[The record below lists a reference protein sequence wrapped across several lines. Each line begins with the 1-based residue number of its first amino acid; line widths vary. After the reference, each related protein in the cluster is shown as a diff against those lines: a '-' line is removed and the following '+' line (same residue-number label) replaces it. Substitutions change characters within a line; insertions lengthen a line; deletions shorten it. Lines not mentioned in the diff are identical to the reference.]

1 MLRGALP
8 SVCGSSSIPRSIPA
22 GTSAKPE
29 DLLDPRFPVYRVG
42 RGGQYTY
49 HGPGQRVA
57 YVMVDLKRRRPD
69 VRAFIAAL
77 EGWLISAL
85 KALGV
90 DGETREDRVGVW
102 VRRPDKARSPSGVVA
117 EDKIAA
123 IGVRVR
129 RWATFHGV
137 ALNVAPDLDAFLRHR
152 SLRHRL
158 GPIWRDKPRR
168 SRPQG
173 DDGRGGRGIEG
184 FVRDDVRRD
193 RRHARRGL
201 KLSALQ
207 AHPEVAA
214 VPPSPAAMAR
224 RAFWSRL
231 YAQRR
236 LGTGRASALAPL
248 HYALLGER
256 LGYRPNGFFDPKF
269 FRRSAGVGSS
279 TTGLLGL
286 YLARPEPGGPS
297 PSAEF
302 DQTWYI
308 AQNPDWSRT
317 HPHPFL
323 HFLEVGLPAARR
335 PRADI
340 DMAFVRDVIRG
351 KGRSIEEAALRVFDP
366 KPRDGDLEPPLS
378 LVELRARQERF
389 FASARMRIEREA
401 PDRGRKHLVFV
412 QSGQGFDASYLRE
425 PRDYDILLNYYH
437 EGEANPLADTAVFQA
452 GTKTTS
458 VRRLLEQR
466 PDLLLRYEAILL
478 LDDDVEIEAKDIDAL
493 FAAMAREGLDLA
505 QPALTADSKT
515 AWPSSR
521 SLRPARERASM
532 GPRFRKRGNV
542 FFPPRIATPRQ
553 SFNGAALWKRGNDLF
568 PPKMTP
574 REKLQW
580 GRAFGSAGK

>member
-1 MLRGALP
+1 
-8 SVCGSSSIPRSIPA
+8 
-22 GTSAKPE
+22 
-29 DLLDPRFPVYRVG
+29 
-42 RGGQYTY
+42 
-49 HGPGQRVA
+49 
-57 YVMVDLKRRRPD
+57 
-69 VRAFIAAL
+69 
-77 EGWLISAL
+77 
-85 KALGV
+85 
-90 DGETREDRVGVW
+90 
-102 VRRPDKARSPSGVVA
+102 
-117 EDKIAA
+117 
-123 IGVRVR
+123 
-129 RWATFHGV
+129 
-137 ALNVAPDLDAFLRHR
+137 
-152 SLRHRL
+152 
-158 GPIWRDKPRR
+158 
-168 SRPQG
+168 
-173 DDGRGGRGIEG
+173 
-184 FVRDDVRRD
+184 
-193 RRHARRGL
+193 
-201 KLSALQ
+201 
-207 AHPEVAA
+207 
-214 VPPSPAAMAR
+214 MAR

-458 VRRLLEQR
+458 VRRLLERR

-515 AWPSSR
+515 AWPYLQRPRAGTGIMRVSSIEIMAPTFSR
-521 SLRPARERASM
+521 RALEHAGWVFAEAVGGWGTDLLLGPAVRAAFGPESVGVVGSVAVRHARPVDTRHGALYAYLRANGIDPAHEANQIVADFGVERFLRPLGRGEDGAVCQASDRKFEPGPAFNPARARSEASPNSRAAS
-532 GPRFRKRGNV
+532 
-542 FFPPRIATPRQ
+542 
-553 SFNGAALWKRGNDLF
+553 
-568 PPKMTP
+568 
-574 REKLQW
+574 
-580 GRAFGSAGK
+580 

>member
-1 MLRGALP
+1 
-8 SVCGSSSIPRSIPA
+8 
-22 GTSAKPE
+22 
-29 DLLDPRFPVYRVG
+29 
-42 RGGQYTY
+42 
-49 HGPGQRVA
+49 
-57 YVMVDLKRRRPD
+57 
-69 VRAFIAAL
+69 
-77 EGWLISAL
+77 
-85 KALGV
+85 
-90 DGETREDRVGVW
+90 
-102 VRRPDKARSPSGVVA
+102 
-117 EDKIAA
+117 
-123 IGVRVR
+123 
-129 RWATFHGV
+129 
-137 ALNVAPDLDAFLRHR
+137 
-152 SLRHRL
+152 
-158 GPIWRDKPRR
+158 
-168 SRPQG
+168 
-173 DDGRGGRGIEG
+173 
-184 FVRDDVRRD
+184 
-193 RRHARRGL
+193 
-201 KLSALQ
+201 
-207 AHPEVAA
+207 
-214 VPPSPAAMAR
+214 MAR

-458 VRRLLEQR
+458 VRRLLEQPTR
-466 PDLLLRYEAILL
+466 SAVALR
-478 LDDDVEIEAKDIDAL
+478 
-493 FAAMAREGLDLA
+493 GH
-505 QPALTADSKT
+505 S
-515 AWPSSR
+515 PSR
-521 SLRPARERASM
+521 R
-532 GPRFRKRGNV
+532 
-542 FFPPRIATPRQ
+542 
-553 SFNGAALWKRGNDLF
+553 
-568 PPKMTP
+568 
-574 REKLQW
+574 
-580 GRAFGSAGK
+580 